1 MATASSHPVSGLAA
15 SPTPHETVP
24 HILARLGIAVS
35 ELTSDS
41 RKAMPGSVFAAY
53 PGEARDGRDFIAQA
67 VAQRVDGVLWEA
79 DHYQWDP
86 ALGIPNAGVAGL
98 KARIGE
104 IAAHVYGEPSRAL
117 HMVGVTGTNGK
128 TSVAHW
134 TAQAF
139 SHLGRKTAVI
149 GTIGNGFPPV
159 GNQPGALTPALN
171 TTPDAIELQQR
182 LAACRQQGAVACAM
196 EVSSHGLAQGRLN
209 GTHFNI
215 GVLTNLSRD
224 HLDYHGS
231 MENYAD
237 AKARLFNWPGLEWMV
252 VNVDDEFGRRLE
264 SETRPAR
271 VAGYGFQRG
280 AVVAESVQLSQAG
293 MHLKVHTDWGNAEFD
308 APPLGRFNAA
318 NLLAVLATLLVSDVG
333 LDDACRSLAH
343 IMPPPGRMQTLG
355 GSAHPLVVVDYAHTP
370 DALEKVLA
378 TLGEIASG
386 GRLICVFGC
395 GGNRDKGKRPLMGQ
409 AAVKGA
415 DEVWI
420 TSDNPRNEDPHH
432 IIDDILVGTSGA
444 RPGSIV
450 QVEPDRA
457 RAIFEAI
464 GGAHQGDVVLIA
476 GKGHEDYQETAGE
489 RVPFSDIAVA
499 KKALEAWA

>member
-1 MATASSHPVSGLAA
+1 
-15 SPTPHETVP
+15 
-24 HILARLGIAVS
+24 
-35 ELTSDS
+35 
-41 RKAMPGSVFAAY
+41 
-53 PGEARDGRDFIAQA
+53 

-86 ALGIPNAGVAGL
+86 ALDVPNAGVAGL
-98 KARIGE
+98 KNRIGE

-134 TAQAF
+134 IAQTL
-139 SHLGRKTAVI
+139 SQLGRKTAVI
-149 GTIGNGFPPV
+149 GTVGNGF
-159 GNQPGALTPALN
+159 PGALTPALN

-182 LAACRQQGAVACAM
+182 LAQYRQQGATACAM
-196 EVSSHGLAQGRLN
+196 EVSSHGLAQGRVN
-209 GTHFNI
+209 GTSFNVA
-215 GVLTNLSRD
+215 VLTNLSRD
-224 HLDYHGS
+224 HLDYHGD

-237 AKARLFNWPGLEWMV
+237 AKARLFNWPGLGWAV
-252 VNVDDEFGRRLE
+252 LNVDDAFGQQLE
-264 SETRPAR
+264 SATRPAR

-280 AVVAESVQLSQAG
+280 AVIGEKLRLSQTG
-293 MHLKVHTDWGNAEFD
+293 LHLAVRTDWGHAEFD
-308 APPLGRFNAA
+308 APLLGRFNAA
-318 NLLAVLATLLVSDVG
+318 NLLAVLTTLLVSGVA
-333 LDDACRSLAH
+333 LEDACRALAH
-343 IMPPPGRMQTLG
+343 VTPPPGRMQTFG
-355 GSAHPLVVVDYAHTP
+355 GNAHPLVVVDYAHTP

-378 TLGEIASG
+378 TLREIVSG

-409 AAVKGA
+409 AAARGA

-420 TSDNPRNEDPHH
+420 TSDNPRNEDPRR
-432 IIDDILVGTSGA
+432 IIDDILAGTGGK
-444 RPGSIV
+444 PH
-450 QVEPDRA
+450 VEADRA

-476 GKGHEDYQETAGE
+476 GKGHEDYQEAAGE
-489 RVPFSDIAVA
+489 RLPFSDVAVA